1 MDRLTYLEQV
11 REVEA
16 SDRPKPRLLRM
27 IGPGGGRT
35 FLKDL
40 SAHLGTVLES
50 LEAIEMPADD
60 AAALRTHFIEPQR
73 KLLQYL
79 VSASDSAPRWVSM
92 RGALRLLD
100 SAPKPSDADQSFCDR
115 YGLTR
120 TPRNATFAER
130 AAAANLDLH
139 GTPGYAAVPTSEQ
152 MRRVRWGGA
161 RPSSV
166 LVLSLGLGAF
176 GTLLGARQGIA
187 GGLVIGVVTAVLIG
201 GILAVRLRRID
212 KAVTGGY
219 DDVANP
225 VSVAAVLYRV
235 SYWSI
240 AVVSEKDPDLAVAA
254 NIAWKGPGRPDPTSF
269 SATAIGNLQPGGRFA
284 VVADDGRVF
293 VSAKDSHRV
302 SWPPLTP
309 DNNGRR
315 ARRSPRLRSSRQ
327 RSAGVGEHTTD
338 G

>member
-1 MDRLTYLEQV
+1 VDRLTYLQRV
-11 REVEA
+11 QEVEA
-16 SDRPKPRLLRM
+16 SDRPKRPRLLGM
-27 IGPGGGRT
+27 LGPGGGRT
-35 FLKDL
+35 LLKDL

-60 AAALRTHFIEPQR
+60 APALTTHFIEPQR
-73 KLLQYL
+73 KLFQYL
-79 VSASDSAPRWVSM
+79 VSAADSAPRWLSI

-100 SAPKPSDADQSFCDR
+100 NAPQPTDGDQTFCDR

-120 TPRNATFAER
+120 SPRTATFSER
-130 AAAANLDLH
+130 AAAADVELQR
-139 GTPGYAAVPTSEQ
+139 TSGYAAAPTSEQ

-166 LVLSLGLGAF
+166 LLLALGLGAF
-176 GTLLGARQGIA
+176 GTPVGARQGIA
-187 GGLVIGVVTAVLIG
+187 GGLAIGVVTAVLVG
-201 GILAVRLRRID
+201 GILAVRLRRIG
-212 KAVTGGY
+212 KTVTTGQ
-219 DDVANP
+219 DDVPNP

-240 AVVSEKDPDLAVAA
+240 AVVSERDPDVSVAA

-284 VVADDGRVF
+284 VIADDGRVF

-302 SWPPLTP
+302 SWPPFTAGKK
-309 DNNGRR
+309 DRR
-315 ARRSPRLRSSRQ
+315 ARRSPHLRSGQQS
-327 RSAGVGEHTTD
+327 SAGVGEHR
-338 G
+338 